1 MSASIGLIH
10 GVFGDRSSLPR
21 IAPDV
26 VNRPAFTRW
35 LAAHAGS
42 RVRVIAAQP
51 GAGKTSGVAAWL
63 RSNEL
68 AAAWIDLPRDCSAIV
83 LRRMVALALADEPLT
98 ILVIDSIERAS
109 HDAARELERYTV
121 EPPGAADVILVGR
134 SAAALDLRATT
145 AAIMPPDLLRFE
157 AEDVRRMC
165 DAHDVPTTEAERR
178 TIVRAAAG
186 WAVVIAGAVRTAA
199 LARLPIAD
207 GLSRWR
213 RDDARIIASL
223 IDDALETSSPGDATT
238 LRRVLNGEDP
248 PTPAVVARLA
258 EAGLFA
264 QGHGTRARL
273 NPLVLAFPT
282 GPRALLDARDA
293 IPPAEIEMF
302 GTFRVRIAGQE
313 IRFARRRDRNIVE
326 FLALRSDGKATRS
339 ELLETFWP
347 GGDRALARQSLRTAC
362 SMIRRAFGALVS
374 EERVEAYF
382 RADAAAVVLD
392 PAHCENRLVLF
403 RANIERAREADRRG
417 AVEIA
422 DSAWAAALGI
432 HRAPLLAAEEPMP
445 AWLIAEARAV
455 SIAYAQAARRLGVD
469 APAAYAL
476 PPG

>member
-1 MSASIGLIH
+1 L
-10 GVFGDRSSLPR
+10 FRDRSPLPR
-21 IAPDV
+21 VAPEIV
-26 VNRPAFTRW
+26 TRPAFTRW
-35 LAAHAGS
+35 LVAHAGS

-63 RSNEL
+63 HANDV
-68 AAAWIDLPRDCSAIV
+68 AAAWIDVPRDCSMGA
-83 LRRMVALALADEPLT
+83 LRKMVALALADGPLA
-98 ILVIDSIERAS
+98 ILVIDNIERAS
-109 HDAARELERYTV
+109 HDARGELERY
-121 EPPGAADVILVGR
+121 AAELPSGTDLLLVGR
-134 SAAALDLRATT
+134 SAAGIDLRATS
-145 AAIMPPDLLRFE
+145 AVVLPPELLRFDP
-157 AEDVRRMC
+157 EDVRRMC
-165 DAHDVPTTEAERR
+165 DMHDVPTTDAERR
-178 TIVRAAAG
+178 TIVRAADG

-199 LARLPIAD
+199 LARLPIQD
-207 GLSRWR
+207 GLHRWR
-213 RDDARIIASL
+213 RDDARIISSL

-238 LRRVLNGEDP
+238 LRRILNGEDP
-248 PTPAVVARLA
+248 PTPAIVARLA

-264 QGHGTRARL
+264 QGHGARARL

-293 IPPAEIEMF
+293 IPAAEIEMF

-326 FLALRSDGKATRS
+326 FLALRGDGKATRS

-382 RADAAAVVLD
+382 RADAAAVVLN

-422 DSAWAAALGI
+422 DSYWAAALGI
-432 HRAPLLAAEEPMP
+432 HSAPLLAAEEPTMP
-445 AWLIAEARAV
+445 WLISDARSVAL
-455 SIAYAQAARRLGVD
+455 AYAEAARRLGVGT
-469 APAAYAL
+469 ATVYSL